1 MQFIELEGGYLIIG
15 LFIMIVA
22 VVVTTRKF
30 MSKNS
35 FKVGVPIVFAVVSA
49 FILAHYFMTIDRM
62 DTVKSTFNNGGEVI
76 CESRMLRKVSQSI
89 TISKKLNWTLVD
101 DVFKSD
107 DYHRDF
113 HSARCLE
120 KIY

>member
-1 MQFIELEGGYLIIG
+1 MMQFIELEGGYLIIG
-15 LFIMIVA
+15 LFIMVVA
-22 VVVTTRKF
+22 VVVTTREF

-35 FKVGVPIVFAVVSA
+35 FKIGVPIVFAVVSA
-49 FILAHYFMTIDRM
+49 AILGHYFMTMDRM
-62 DTVKSTFNNGGEVI
+62 TVVKAEFNRGGEVI

-113 HSARCLE
+113 HTARCLE
-120 KIY
+120 KK